1 MKPTTLQDIATWTHG
16 ELLQG
21 VPAEEVSVISTDT
34 RKMKGGELFVALKGD
49 NFDAHDH
56 LDQAI
61 AKGAAALLVH
71 DLPPSTEGTDVALIR
86 VRNTLKGLQDLAESY
101 RRSLDIPV
109 VGITGSSGKTST
121 KDLTRSVLGRKFQ
134 VNATKGNLNNHIG
147 LPLTVLE
154 TNAEHHLGIFEM
166 GMNHPGEIEVL
177 AEIGAPTVGII
188 TNVGTAH
195 LEFMGTR
202 EAIAL
207 EKGMLAEA
215 VPSEGC
221 VVLSAHDDFTDSI
234 RERTDARVLTG
245 GVDCGDVSAT
255 NLEITFE
262 GCRFQLSFEG
272 KSVASQLSVAAEH
285 MVRNATLAAA
295 AGIHLGMSLEE
306 VATGLA
312 EAELTGGRLQRKVV
326 AQIPFLDDSYNANP
340 ESVKAALRTL
350 RDLPVEGKR
359 VAVLG
364 LMAELGDHAEAEHIA
379 LGKAVAENK
388 IDILLGIGEEG
399 RQMADGAGNGAECHV
414 FDDHPSIAEY
424 LRTNIGS
431 TDLVLLKGSR
441 SAQMERV
448 LAHLTDQATD

>member
-1 MKPTTLQDIATWTHG
+1 MKPTNLQTIATWTNG

-21 VPAEEVSVISTDT
+21 VPAEEVSVVSTDT
-34 RKMKGGELFVALKGD
+34 RKMEGGEFFVALKGD

-61 AKGAAALLVH
+61 GKGAAALFIH
-71 DLPPSTEGTDVALIR
+71 DLPASTEGTGVALIR
-86 VRNTLKGLQDLAESY
+86 VRNTLTGLQQLAANY
-101 RRSLDIPV
+101 RRSLEIPV

-121 KDLTRSVLGRKFQ
+121 KDLTRFVLGQKFQ
-134 VNATKGNLNNHIG
+134 VSATKGNLNNHIG
-147 LPLTVLE
+147 LPLTILE
-154 TNAEHHLGIFEM
+154 TNAEHNLGVFEM

-177 AEIGAPTVGII
+177 AEIAAPNVGII

-195 LEFMGTR
+195 LEFMKTR

-215 VPSEGC
+215 VPDDGC
-221 VVLSAHDDFTDSI
+221 VVLSAHDDFTPSM
-234 RERTDARVLTG
+234 RERTKARILTG
-245 GVDCGDVSAT
+245 GVNCGDVSAT
-255 NLEITFE
+255 NLEIGFE
-262 GCRFQLSFEG
+262 GCRFELHFEG
-272 KSVASQLSVAAEH
+272 KSVVTQLSVSAEH

-295 AGIHLGMSLEE
+295 TGLHLGMTLEE
-306 VATGLA
+306 VAAGLSN
-312 EAELTGGRLQRKVV
+312 AELTGGRLQLKAVGEITV
-326 AQIPFLDDSYNANP
+326 LDDSYNANP
-340 ESVKAALRTL
+340 DSMRAALRTL

-364 LMAELGDHAEAEHIA
+364 LMAELGEHADAEHVA
-379 LGKAVAENK
+379 LGNAVAENK

-399 RQMADGAGNGAECHV
+399 RRMAEGAGEGAECHV

-424 LRTNIGS
+424 LRTNLGS

>member
-1 MKPTTLQDIATWTHG
+1 
-16 ELLQG
+16 
-21 VPAEEVSVISTDT
+21 
-34 RKMKGGELFVALKGD
+34 
-49 NFDAHDH
+49 
-56 LDQAI
+56 
-61 AKGAAALLVH
+61 
-71 DLPPSTEGTDVALIR
+71 IR
-86 VRNTLKGLQDLAESY
+86 VRNTLSGLQKLAASY
-101 RRSLDIPV
+101 RQSLEIPV

-121 KDLTRSVLGRKFQ
+121 KDLTRFVLGQKFQ

-147 LPLTVLE
+147 LPLTILD
-154 TNAEHHLGIFEM
+154 TNADHDLGVFEM

-177 AEIGAPTVGII
+177 AEIAGPDVGII

-215 VPSEGC
+215 VAAGGC

-234 RERTDARVLTG
+234 RERTSARILTG
-245 GVDCGDVSAT
+245 GVNCGDISAT

-262 GCRFQLSFEG
+262 GCRFDLSFAGET
-272 KSVASQLSVAAEH
+272 VATQLSVAAEH

-295 AGIHLGMSLEE
+295 AGIHLGLTLEE
-306 VATGLA
+306 IGDGLA

-326 AQIPFLDDSYNANP
+326 GGIPFLDDSYNANP
-340 ESVKAALRTL
+340 DSVKAALRTL

-364 LMAELGDHAEAEHIA
+364 LMAELGDHAEAEHVE
-379 LGKAVAENK
+379 LGRSVVENK

-399 RQMADGAGNGAECHV
+399 RHMSEGAGNGAECHV

-424 LRTNIGS
+424 LRTNLGS

-441 SAQMERV
+441 SAEMERV
-448 LAHLTDQATD
+448 FAHLTDQATD